1 MGVIIGNVYI
11 NAERG
16 SSNVKSA
23 VKQQTVVVKELRLR
37 HQLVLGISAN
47 PKHFPWIFVG
57 GHWKTQFGRLVSTQK
72 LHL

>member
-1 MGVIIGNVYI
+1 MGVIGNVYI
-11 NAERG
+11 NAGRG

-37 HQLVLGISAN
+37 HQLVLSISAN
-47 PKHFPWIFVG
+47 HFPWIFVG

-72 LHL
+72 PHL